1 MIFEGKLTLY
11 SLENTA
17 PKGLKPVE
25 RLKKI
30 DDAYYGKRVVGYNRR
45 YAALG
50 ADQKIDD
57 LVRIW
62 RRPVRAGNYAVL
74 EDGLQYRIDF
84 AQDLIDEDGLPVTD
98 LTLSRLENHY
108 DVAGETE
115 DTV

>member
-17 PKGLKPVE
+17 AKGLKPVE
-25 RLKKI
+25 KLVKI
-30 DDAYYGKRVVGYNRR
+30 DDAYYGQRVIGYNRQ

-50 ADQKIDD
+50 ADQKIDN

-62 RRPVRAGNYAVL
+62 RRPIRAGLYAVL

-84 AQDLIDEDGLPVTD
+84 AQDLTDEDGLPVTD
-98 LTLSRLENHY
+98 LTLSRLEAHY
-108 DVAGETE
+108 DVADET
-115 DTV
+115 

>member
-1 MIFEGKLTLY
+1 M
-11 SLENTA
+11 
-17 PKGLKPVE
+17 
-25 RLKKI
+25 
-30 DDAYYGKRVVGYNRR
+30 
-45 YAALG
+45 
-50 ADQKIDD
+50 
-57 LVRIW
+57 
-62 RRPVRAGNYAVL
+62 RAGNYAVL